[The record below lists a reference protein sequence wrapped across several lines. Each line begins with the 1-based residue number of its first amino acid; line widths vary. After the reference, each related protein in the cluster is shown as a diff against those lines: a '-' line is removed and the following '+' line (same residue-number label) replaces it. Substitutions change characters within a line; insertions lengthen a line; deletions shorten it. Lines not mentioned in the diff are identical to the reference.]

1 MMNNYNKLKNNFDS
15 IGLLTF
21 NQDLDYYIDKV
32 NSGETNFI
40 YALYCMSQ
48 KEIEL
53 RQERVNKSMIKTGHF
68 PFIKTFDDFDF
79 GFHPSI
85 NKEELLDLKNLRFI
99 DSNENIIFIGTS
111 GVGKTHLATAVGIE
125 SSKNRY
131 QTYFITANDLI
142 SQLKKHKLKIV

>member
-40 YALYCMSQ
+40 DALYCMSQ

-68 PFIKTFDDFDF
+68 PFIKTFDDSDF
-79 GFHPSI
+79 GFQPSVNI
-85 NKEELLDLKNLRFI
+85 DNTLFFYRLIMFI
-99 DSNENIIFIGTS
+99 VI
-111 GVGKTHLATAVGIE
+111 
-125 SSKNRY
+125 
-131 QTYFITANDLI
+131 
-142 SQLKKHKLKIV
+142 